1 LDVGDTGLAGLAN
14 APRAERASPREVR
27 VKAFMMK
34 TCSWI
39 SLRSRGE
46 VLENG
51 SVCSS
56 NLQYVR
62 SVVVLYRRDFNQV
75 GAEGRQLEV
84 YKLLKAG

>member
-27 VKAFMMK
+27 VTAFMMK
-34 TCSWI
+34 TCSW
-39 SLRSRGE
+39 SYLRVR
-46 VLENG
+46 LWKMDP
-51 SVCSS
+51 SVPS

-75 GAEGRQLEV
+75 VAVKKGQQLEV
-84 YKLLKAG
+84 YELLKAG